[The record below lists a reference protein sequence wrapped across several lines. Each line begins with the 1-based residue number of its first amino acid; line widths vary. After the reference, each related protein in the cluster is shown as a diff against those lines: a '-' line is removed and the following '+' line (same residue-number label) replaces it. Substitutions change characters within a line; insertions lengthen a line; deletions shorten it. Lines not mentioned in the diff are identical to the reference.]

1 MSIDS
6 RMIGLSSACRCTSV
20 SMASGSAS
28 VKKPPPW
35 IGGSCAGSPSTS
47 SGTPN
52 DIRSRPSSASTI
64 EHSSM
69 TISAAFD
76 AGASSHR
83 SKLGTSSP
91 LSRVL

>member
-1 MSIDS
+1 
-6 RMIGLSSACRCTSV
+6 MIGSSAAWRCTSV

-47 SGTPN
+47 TGTPN
-52 DIRSRPSSASTI
+52 DSRSRPSSASTI

-69 TISAAFD
+69 TMSLALD
-76 AGASSHR
+76 AGASSHN
-83 SKLGTSSP
+83 SKLGVSSP
-91 LSRVL
+91 LSRAR